1 MTEQQTAFSKA
12 ERAAILVMIMDDEQA
27 AEVLRH
33 LEPQELRLLGQA
45 MCDLKDVAPSQVAA
59 TIGGFLDRTQR
70 QGLIAHD
77 NSGRVRNLM
86 NMALGERKADSV
98 MSRIAPTAKTSS
110 IELAKWLDA
119 SVITPMVKNEHPQLI
134 AVLLTNL
141 EPETAA
147 QVLHGLPRALQ
158 PQVVHRIATLGPVTA
173 GALSML
179 ETVLSQRITDSHGP
193 AALNIGGPREAA
205 EIINSASRATEKRI
219 MPELAKIDR
228 LVAKQ
233 IEGEMFKFD
242 HLLSI
247 DDRSMGALLREV
259 DSEQLIVALKGLED
273 DDREAFFR
281 CMSSRAAD
289 GVRDEIEA
297 RGRIKLSEVVEAQK
311 AIVQIARRL
320 AAEGTISFGAGDD
333 DYV

>member
-1 MTEQQTAFSKA
+1 MSEHRPVFSSA
-12 ERAAILVMIMDDEQA
+12 ERAAVLVMIMDDEQA
-27 AEVLRH
+27 ADILRQ
-33 LEPQELRLLGQA
+33 LEPAELRLLGQA
-45 MCDLKDVAPSQVAA
+45 MCDLKDVPPNQVSA
-59 TIGGFLDRTQR
+59 TIGGFLERTQK
-70 QGLIAHD
+70 QGLVNHD
-77 NSGRVRNLM
+77 TTGRVRNLM
-86 NMALGERKADSV
+86 TMALGDRKADSL
-98 MSRIAPTAKTSS
+98 MSRIAPAAKTSS
-110 IELAKWLDA
+110 IEIAKWLDA
-119 SVITPMVKNEHPQLI
+119 SVITPLVKNEHPQLI

-147 QVLHGLPRALQ
+147 QVLHALPRAMQ

-173 GALSML
+173 GALTML
-179 ETVLSQRITDSHGP
+179 ETVLSQRISDSHGP

-205 EIINSASRATEKRI
+205 EIINNASRATEKRI
-219 MPELAKIDR
+219 MPELARIDR
-228 LVAKQ
+228 LVARQ
-233 IEGEMFKFD
+233 VEGEMFKFD
-242 HLLSI
+242 HLLSM
-247 DDRSMGALLREV
+247 DDKSMGALLREV

-273 DDREAFFR
+273 EDREAFFR

-297 RGRIKLSEVVEAQK
+297 RGRIKLSEVVDAQK